1 VNQRTPA
8 AWAAIAMMIAAV
20 GGLSAAGAAPDVAP
34 AAPAPSAAPATPV
47 PDDTVTS
54 HGSVTIG
61 GTPIAYAAR
70 AGTIPLID
78 AAGHETARVFS
89 VSYIADALTPRT
101 RPVTFVWNGGPGS
114 SSMWLHMGSFAPV
127 RVAVPSDAKQPAPG
141 TPLGPNPDSL
151 IDVTDLVFID
161 AVGTGYSRITGKGT
175 PAMFFGVDQDA
186 AAFAQFIRAWLTR
199 NDRWGSPVFLL
210 GESYGTTRAANVVN
224 LLQNQGLAVSGV
236 TLVSSVLDYNA
247 LDNDQQQ
254 GEDYPYISFLPTEAA
269 VAWYHH
275 AAPGAPAE
283 LATVVADARAFA
295 QGEYA
300 SALMRGDDLDAATR
314 RDVVSKLHALTG
326 LDEGYIRRADLRID
340 PSRFE
345 HALLGGE
352 GITTGRLDGRYQ
364 GPQLDRTADAER
376 YDPTSDDALTDA
388 FTTAF
393 NRYSRDV
400 LGYRTDRPYYG
411 TNYELVGEHWNY
423 RRMHS
428 ISAPNVAGD
437 LREALLKNPFLHVF
451 SANGYF
457 DLATPFFGTEYT
469 LGHLNLP
476 PAARARIQYGFY
488 PSGHMIYLN
497 DASRAALKADL
508 ASFYRSAMARER

>member
-1 VNQRTPA
+1 
-8 AWAAIAMMIAAV
+8 MIAAL
-20 GGLSAAGAAPDVAP
+20 GGHSAAAEPE
-34 AAPAPSAAPATPV
+34 AAPATPAPSMAHTAPV

-54 HGSVTIG
+54 HGSVTVG
-61 GTPIAYAAR
+61 GTPIAYTAR
-70 AGTIPLID
+70 AGTLPLDD
-78 AAGHETARVFS
+78 AAGHETARMFS
-89 VSYIADALTPRT
+89 VSYLADTLAPRS

-114 SSMWLHMGSFAPV
+114 STMWLHMGSFAPV

-141 TPLGPNPDSL
+141 TPLQPNGDSL
-151 IDVTDLVFID
+151 IDITDLVFVD
-161 AVGTGYSRITGKGT
+161 AIGTGYSRITGKGT
-175 PAMFFGVDQDA
+175 PEMFFGVDQDA
-186 AAFAQFIRAWLTR
+186 NAFAQFISAWLTR
-199 NDRWGSPVFLL
+199 NDRWGSPVFLF
-210 GESYGTTRAANVVN
+210 GESYGTTRAAAVVDI
-224 LLQNQGLAVSGV
+224 LQRKGIAVSGV

-247 LDNDQQQ
+247 LDDGQQP
-254 GEDYPYISFLPTEAA
+254 GEDYPYISFLPTLAA

-275 AAPGAPAE
+275 AAPGAPADV
-283 LATVVADARAFA
+283 ATVAANARAFA

-300 SALMRGDDLDAATR
+300 SALMRGDDLDPATR

-345 HALLGGE
+345 HELLGSA
-352 GITTGRLDGRYQ
+352 GITTGRLDGRYL
-364 GPQLDRTADAER
+364 GPQLDRTNDADN

-400 LGYRTDRPYYG
+400 LGYRVDRPYYG
-411 TNYELVGEHWNY
+411 TNYPVVGEHWNY
-423 RRMHS
+423 RRTRS
-428 ISAPNVAGD
+428 IAAPNVAGD
-437 LREALLKNPFLHVF
+437 LRDALLKNPYLHVF

-476 PAARARIQYGFY
+476 PSASARIHYGFY

-508 ASFYRSAMARER
+508 IGFYRDAAARAR